1 MLNLISIHCKS
12 DKKIKLTP
20 LRPITRPGGPGGPG
34 GPLNTGKPF
43 YIIRFKDIKLN
54 EASCHIEEK
63 KTHRGTTR
71 ISLVPFPSSYSSPAL
86 REI

>member
-34 GPLNTGKPF
+34 GPDGPLNTGKPF

-63 KTHRGTTR
+63 QLTGGPPE
-71 ISLVPFPSSYSSPAL
+71 SPLSPFLPAIPA
-86 REI
+86 RP